1 MILIIAG
8 SSDSYQII
16 SALKEKQKRIIA
28 SVTTDYGQELIKEKF
43 EIPVIKKR
51 MDTKALIDLI
61 ESQKI
66 TRIIDATHPF
76 ADKISKNAITAAQ
89 KTEISY
95 LRFERQELKLDLK
108 LITQT
113 KIIRAASYQEAAFK
127 AKEFEKIFLTTG
139 SKNINVF
146 MNEITN
152 YKQRLFLR
160 IMAFPDF
167 IKKILA
173 AGISPANLIAAKGP
187 FSKEFNQAMFK
198 EYQADVIITK
208 ASGETGGLKT
218 KIEAAAALGL
228 TVILI
233 ERPKIKYPKVFNNVN
248 NLIEYIID

>member
-16 SALKEKQKRIIA
+16 SALKENQKKLIA
-28 SVTTDYGQELIKEKF
+28 TVTTDYGRELIKDKF

-51 MDTKALIDLI
+51 MDTKALVNLI
-61 ESQKI
+61 QNKKI
-66 TRIIDATHPF
+66 TQIIDVTHPF
-76 ADKISKNAITAAQ
+76 ADKISKNAIKAAQ
-89 KTEISY
+89 QTEISY
-95 LRFERQELKLDLK
+95 LRFERKELKLEPK
-108 LITQT
+108 LTAQA
-113 KIIRAASYQEAAFK
+113 KIIRAASYQVAARK

-139 SKNINVF
+139 SKNINMF
-146 MNEITN
+146 INEISN
-152 YKQRLFLR
+152 YQQRLFLR
-160 IMAFPDF
+160 IMAFPAF

-173 AGISPANLIAAKGP
+173 AGIPPANLIAAKGP
-187 FSKEFNQAMFK
+187 FSKDFNQAMFK

-208 ASGETGGLKT
+208 ASGKTGGLKT

-233 ERPKIKYPKVFNNVN
+233 ERPKIDYPKVFNTVD